1 MESAEE
7 LKNSLISLF
16 PFFAEEL
23 VEEEPEEFEYREEL
37 NHHHV
42 WRCFS
47 YTASKEL
54 VQAEMKTVRLLSELI
69 NKSVA
74 AGGLVENAVSTCFLE
89 HASQIGVKKVLKPH
103 LSQLARQEL
112 R

>member
-16 PFFAEEL
+16 PSLAEEL
-23 VEEEPEEFEYREEL
+23 VEDEPEEFEYREEL
-37 NHHHV
+37 NLHHV
-42 WRCFS
+42 WSYFS

-54 VQAEMKTVRLLSELI
+54 IQAEVQTVRLLAELI

-74 AGGLVENAVSTCFLE
+74 AGGLAENAVSTCFLE

-103 LSQLARQEL
+103 LSQLARLEL

>member
-1 MESAEE
+1 MESIEK

-16 PFFAEEL
+16 PSFAEEL
-23 VEEEPEEFEYREEL
+23 VEDEPGEFEYREEL
-37 NHHHV
+37 SLHHI

-54 VQAEMKTVRLLSELI
+54 VQAEVKVIKSLAELV

-74 AGGLVENAVSTCFLE
+74 AGGVEENAVSTCFLE
-89 HASQIGVKKVLKPH
+89 HASQIGVKKALKPH